1 MSQAAFSPS
10 TAAKTSESYS
20 FYQLL
25 IKDMNKQRLKR
36 LRLDKNGFPLFP
48 SINQLLEKHQDM
60 PMPGRSRNEGMRFEE
75 LELA

>member
-10 TAAKTSESYS
+10 TAAKTGESYS

-48 SINQLLEKHQDM
+48 SN
-60 PMPGRSRNEGMRFEE
+60 
-75 LELA
+75 